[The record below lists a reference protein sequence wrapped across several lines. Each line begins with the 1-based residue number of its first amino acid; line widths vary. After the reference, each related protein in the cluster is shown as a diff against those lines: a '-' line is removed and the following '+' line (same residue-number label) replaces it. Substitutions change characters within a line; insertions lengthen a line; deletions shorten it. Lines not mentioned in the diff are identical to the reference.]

1 MSYTTPRH
9 THTAYTGFADGDALY
24 RHLQYLIGDVVAI
37 DYMSDVDRRFVTGRI
52 VYLKLIGED
61 LFIGFELFPVCISG
75 SKTISTTNVRV
86 IRPSVKAE

>member
-9 THTAYTGFADGDALY
+9 MHTAYTGFADGEAVY

-37 DYMSDVDRRFVTGRI
+37 DYMDVDRRFVTGRLAY
-52 VYLKLIGED
+52 VKLIGED
-61 LFIGFELFPVCISG
+61 LWVGFELFALCISG
-75 SKTISTTNVRV
+75 SKTIATTNVRV